1 MKTDG
6 YLTDA
11 TFVRRPNRF
20 LTIVRIN
27 GREEESHL
35 PDPGRLEE
43 LLIPGVRLKVRQV
56 ANEKRENRKTD
67 WTTVLVRKGEEWV
80 SIDSTLPNRFVRS
93 LLENRQLSIFKN
105 YQLVQSEVKLGNHRF
120 DFLLQKNGTPLYLE
134 VKSVTLVEDG
144 VAMFPDAVTERGRRH
159 MNALAGLSRSGA
171 GAAVLFVCQ
180 RSDVRCFQPQ
190 WDRDQKFAQA
200 LLEAERAGVRISV
213 ITAAVSPAAIEF
225 KNTVPYDLMP
235 F

>member
-159 MNALAGLSRSGA
+159 MNALRDCPGVVRERRCCLSASAPMCVASSRSGTET
-171 GAAVLFVCQ
+171 
-180 RSDVRCFQPQ
+180 R
-190 WDRDQKFAQA
+190 KFAQA